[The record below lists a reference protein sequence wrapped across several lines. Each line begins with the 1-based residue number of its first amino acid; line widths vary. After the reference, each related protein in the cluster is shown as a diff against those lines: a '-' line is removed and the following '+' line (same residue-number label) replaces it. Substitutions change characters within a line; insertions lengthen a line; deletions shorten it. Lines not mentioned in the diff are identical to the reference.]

1 MTRLAILLGLSLL
14 PGLPLGAAPAA
25 APTRNPEVVAP
36 HGMVASA
43 HSLASQAGLELL
55 RAGGNAIDAAAAAA
69 FAVGVVEPN
78 ASGIGGEGMLVLY
91 RADTREAVA
100 VDYRSTAPATAA
112 YPGKVPS
119 TGHSAVA
126 VPGTVAGLALAVE
139 KYGTKSLA
147 EVLAPAV
154 RLARDG
160 FVASPTL
167 AGIVADSFEELS
179 ANAPLASVFCPDGLP
194 VEAGAIV
201 KNPDLAATL
210 ERIARDGPDVFYRGG
225 IAAAIV
231 TESAANGGFLSRSDL
246 ASYRAILREPVRGK
260 YRGVT
265 VLSGPP
271 PVGGTPVI
279 EALQILDRF
288 RVRKGRPL
296 APETVHAVAESLKRA
311 YADYHAFVAD
321 PGFVAVP
328 LGRLLSRS
336 YARRRAK
343 EVDRNR
349 MTARVVAG
357 EVPRDPGPSTTSLV
371 VADRHGN
378 LVSVTQTISDFFGAK
393 VMVAGTGILLNNEMK
408 NFSARGVNA
417 LEPGK
422 RMRTLIAPTVLLRGR
437 KPFAVLGTPGGPR
450 ISATTVLLVSNL
462 VDHDMPVQEAI
473 EAPRYYARDTEKDL
487 VVESRFPAETR
498 EALGSL
504 GYTFQEMKDYD
515 LFFGGA
521 QAIVIDRR
529 TGNRVGGA
537 DPRRDGTVSG
547 Y

>member
-1 MTRLAILLGLSLL
+1 MTRLAILLALSLAT
-14 PGLPLGAAPAA
+14 GRTLGAAPAA
-25 APTRNPEVVAP
+25 AATRNPEVTAP

-43 HSLASQAGLELL
+43 HALASQAGLELL
-55 RAGGNAIDAAAAAA
+55 RAGGNAVDAAAAAA

-78 ASGIGGEGMLVLY
+78 ASGIGGEGLLVLY

-112 YPGKVPS
+112 YPGRVPS

-139 KYGTKSLA
+139 RYGTKSLA
-147 EVLAPAV
+147 EVMAPAI

-194 VEAGAIV
+194 VEAGATV
-201 KNPDLAATL
+201 KNPDLATTL
-210 ERIARDGPDVFYRGG
+210 EKIARYGPDVFYRGG
-225 IAAAIV
+225 IAEAIV
-231 TESAANGGFLSRSDL
+231 AESAANGGFLSRSDL
-246 ASYRAILREPVRGK
+246 AGYRAILREPVRGK

-328 LGRLLSRS
+328 LDRLLSRA
-336 YARRRAK
+336 YAKRRAK

-349 MTARVVAG
+349 MTAKVVAG

-378 LVSVTQTISDFFGAK
+378 LVSLTQTISDFFGAK
-393 VMVAGTGILLNNEMK
+393 VMVAGTGIILNNEMK

-417 LEPGK
+417 MAPGK
-422 RMRTLIAPTVLLRGR
+422 RMRTLIAPTVLLRGS

-487 VVESRFPAETR
+487 AVESRFPKETR
-498 EALGSL
+498 EALASL

-529 TGNRVGGA
+529 TGNRAGGA